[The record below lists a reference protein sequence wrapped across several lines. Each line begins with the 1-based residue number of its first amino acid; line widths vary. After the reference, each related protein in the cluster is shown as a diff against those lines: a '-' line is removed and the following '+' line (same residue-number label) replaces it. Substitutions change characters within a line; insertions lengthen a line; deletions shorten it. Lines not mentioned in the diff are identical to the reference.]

1 MYAQSFFQKPGFG
14 KPFSTALTLTLPIR
28 HPNLP
33 RVCHDPFCP
42 DVQPCG
48 ESPGSHPLRGEAV
61 NDARAGLPMTRILL
75 VEDFSA
81 YRVFVSS
88 LLMLR
93 PDVRVIGE
101 VTNGLDAVA
110 RAQEL
115 NPEVILLDIGLP
127 GINGIEAARRILKLM
142 PESKIVFLT
151 QENSGEI
158 MVEAL
163 SVGAYGYVIKSRAGT
178 DLLPALDAALQGDQ
192 FVSGT

>member
-1 MYAQSFFQKPGFG
+1 M
-14 KPFSTALTLTLPIR
+14 R
-28 HPNLP
+28 
-33 RVCHDPFCP
+33 D
-42 DVQPCG
+42 
-48 ESPGSHPLRGEAV
+48 
-61 NDARAGLPMTRILL
+61 AGLPMTRILL

-88 LLMLR
+88 LLMRR

-101 VTNGLDAVA
+101 VTNGLDAVS

-115 NPEVILLDIGLP
+115 TPEVILLDIGLP

-163 SVGAYGYVIKSRAGT
+163 NVGACGYVIKSRAGT
-178 DLLPALDAALQGDQ
+178 DLLPALDAVLQGDP